1 MITTVRSE
9 LTWNDK
15 TGETLAKTSE
25 KKVKQL
31 LKDLT
36 GAIDVEIISIDF
48 WDEDED
54 SEDY

>member
-1 MITTVRSE
+1 MITTVKSE

-15 TGETLAKTSE
+15 TGEMLSKTST

-36 GAIDVEIISIDF
+36 GAVDVEIISIDS

>member
-1 MITTVRSE
+1 MITTVKSE

-15 TGETLAKTSE
+15 TGEMLSKTST

-36 GAIDVEIISIDF
+36 GAVDVNIISIDS